1 VGEDMKKNLLWYLF
15 MLVSTIVLVSIAVV
29 EVSRSGMAEY
39 KIVVGGNSYYADSYY
54 EAPNGDITFTNIGW
68 GSPERTIVA
77 GDDFVIVKQG
87 K

>member
-1 VGEDMKKNLLWYLF
+1 MKSNLLWYSFL
-15 MLVSTIVLVSIAVV
+15 LVIIIVLVGITVGEVRIA
-29 EVSRSGMAEY
+29 GMAEY
-39 KIVVGGNSYYADSYY
+39 KIVVGGNSYYADFYY
-54 EAPNGDITFTNIGW
+54 EAPNGDITFTTTGW